1 MGRFAIAIAIIFLGI
16 GLITYVL
23 GRVFRKNVFIK
34 YIPALLLLL
43 FGVYYIYKAYTVR
56 NGFEDLAN
64 FLLALLLFAGAVSGT
79 VTGLFMDFVRPGKKG
94 KGNT

>member
-1 MGRFAIAIAIIFLGI
+1 MGRFAIAIAITFIGV

-23 GRVFRKNVFIK
+23 GRVFRKTAFVK

-43 FGVYYIYKAYTVR
+43 LGGYFIYKAQTVR

-64 FLLALLLFAGAVSGT
+64 FLLAILLFAGGVAGV
-79 VTGLFMDFVRPGKKG
+79 VTGLLMDSIRAGKKG